1 MQTKTKR
8 RIWDIILIF
17 LPLLLGTLF
26 SFLTPNQAGF
36 YETIRRPPFSPPA
49 IVFPIVWPVYYL
61 LLGISL
67 YLIVRTQKNQALS
80 KKEQSDFKLIIFL
93 FATEL
98 VLNYLWSFIFFG
110 GQKLWLAFF
119 ELLIMLIVQIVLNI
133 KIYGFNK
140 VAGLLQIPY
149 TLWLVFA
156 LYLNLATA
164 ILN

>member
-8 RIWDIILIF
+8 RIWEIILIF
-17 LPLLLGTLF
+17 LPLVLGTLF
-26 SFLTPNQAGF
+26 SFFTPNQSGF

-49 IVFPIVWPVYYL
+49 IVFPIVWPVLYL
-61 LLGISL
+61 LLGVSL
-67 YLIVRTQKNQALS
+67 YLIVRTQRNLALS
-80 KKEQSDFKLIIFL
+80 EKEQSDFRLIIFL
-93 FATEL
+93 FAIEL
-98 VLNYLWSFIFFG
+98 VLNYLWSFIYFG

-133 KIYGFNK
+133 KTYGFNK

-149 TLWLVFA
+149 TIWLVFA